1 MLVPYINYPEKIEK
15 LYKEKVFHNP
25 AYKYWVASSY
35 FSNYLI
41 DPNDRNEGNLDYAIV
56 HDETEYI
63 IGFISAN
70 VARPENYIISLR
82 WMSFDIP
89 SKYPITFIKETIN
102 FIKFVHNEFGIK
114 KICFY
119 GIPENPV
126 TEIYEKLIK
135 IYNVRKVGTN
145 KNHVQLVDG
154 QIYDMDRYELMF

>member
-1 MLVPYINYPEKIEK
+1 
-15 LYKEKVFHNP
+15 
-25 AYKYWVASSY
+25 
-35 FSNYLI
+35 
-41 DPNDRNEGNLDYAIV
+41 
-56 HDETEYI
+56 
-63 IGFISAN
+63 
-70 VARPENYIISLR
+70 
-82 WMSFDIP
+82 MSFDIP

-114 KICFY
+114 KICFS

-135 IYNVRKVGTN
+135 IYNAIKVGTN